1 LPPETQT
8 EQRGFAA
15 QRWPL
20 PRTSKLAGVIFLFS
34 IFSFLFSGLTSCG
47 YHVAGRGSELPA
59 EWKTLAVPA
68 LENHTTRYR
77 IEQRMTEALVRE
89 LLARTKYRVVPE
101 ETAADAVLRG
111 DVVRVESNAVLF
123 DAATGRATAMVVT
136 VHMKVRLT
144 DRASGKV
151 HFQNDDFVFREQYEV
166 STDVS
171 SFFEE
176 QQPALDRMARD
187 FAARL
192 VSALLENF

>member
-1 LPPETQT
+1 MIGGHRAL
-8 EQRGFAA
+8 
-15 QRWPL
+15 L
-20 PRTSKLAGVIFLFS
+20 SRTGIGRFLQFS
-34 IFSFLFSGLTSCG
+34 IFSFLFAGLTSCG

-68 LENHTTRYR
+68 LENRTARFR
-77 IEQRMTEALVRE
+77 IEQRLTEALVRE
-89 LLARTKYRVVPE
+89 LLARTKYRVVAE
-101 ETAADAVLRG
+101 ETAGDAVLRG
-111 DVVRVESNAVLF
+111 EVSRVESNAVLF

-151 HFQNDDFVFREQYEV
+151 HYQNDDFVFREQYEV

-176 QQPALDRMARD
+176 QQPALDRLARD

-192 VSALLENF
+192 VSAMLENF

>member
-1 LPPETQT
+1 MKPYSFC
-8 EQRGFAA
+8 RDFG
-15 QRWPL
+15 
-20 PRTSKLAGVIFLFS
+20 RTLGRVFLSAVFCLLVSSLAG
-34 IFSFLFSGLTSCG
+34 CG
-47 YHVAGRGSELPA
+47 YHVAGRGSALPA

-68 LENHTTRYR
+68 LENRTTRYR
-77 IEQRMTEALVRE
+77 IEQRLTEALVRE
-89 LLARTKYRVVPE
+89 LLARTKYRVVAE

-111 DVVRVESNAVLF
+111 EVSRVETSAVLF

-136 VHMKVRLT
+136 VHLKVRVT

-151 HFQNDDFVFREQYEV
+151 HYQNDNFVFREQYEV

-176 QQPALDRMARD
+176 QQPALERLARD

>member
-1 LPPETQT
+1 MPPETQAR
-8 EQRGFAA
+8 E
-15 QRWPL
+15 
-20 PRTSKLAGVIFLFS
+20 SELASRCSRSRVRRFFLFS
-34 IFSFLFSGLTSCG
+34 ICAFLFSGVTSCG

-68 LENHTTRYR
+68 LENHSTRYR
-77 IEQRMTEALVRE
+77 IEQRLTEALVRE

-101 ETAADAVLRG
+101 EIAADAALRG
-111 DVVRVESNAVLF
+111 EVVRVESNAVLF
-123 DAATGRATAMVVT
+123 DAATGRAMAMVVT
-136 VHMKVRLT
+136 VHVKVRLT

-151 HFQNDDFVFREQYEV
+151 HYQNDNFVFREQYEV

-176 QQPALDRMARD
+176 QQPALDRLARD

>member
-1 LPPETQT
+1 MPPENPI
-8 EQRGFAA
+8 A
-15 QRWPL
+15 QRL
-20 PRTSKLAGVIFLFS
+20 HVLRCSRPRRLLKTMSTLFVFS
-34 IFSFLFSGLTSCG
+34 IFSFIFFALTSCG
-47 YHVAGRGSELPA
+47 YHVTGRGTQLPA

-77 IEQRMTEALVRE
+77 IEQRLTEALVRE

-101 ETAADAVLRG
+101 ETSADAVLHG
-111 DVVRVESNAVLF
+111 EVDRVEANAVLF

-136 VHMKVRLT
+136 VHLKVKLT

-151 HFQNDDFVFREQYEV
+151 HYQNDNFVFREQYEV

-176 QQPALDRMARD
+176 QQPALDRLARD